1 MENRATKLSALTVAS
16 LSSFLTPFMVS
27 SVNVAL
33 PSIEKEFKID
43 AVMLSWVATAYL
55 LAAAISLVPFG
66 KLGDI
71 HGRKKVFSL
80 GISLFTA
87 ASLCSAFSSSAL
99 MLIFFR
105 MLQGMGSAMIFTTG
119 MAIITSVFPPGE
131 RGRAIGINV
140 AAVYIGLS
148 CGPYF
153 GGILTQH
160 FTWRSIFY
168 FTVPLGIAIMLLVF
182 LKLKGEWAEAK
193 GESFDA
199 VGSLIYCAAL
209 VGIMYGISIIPD
221 LTGIAYI
228 LIGGMCLIAFV
239 VWETRVPHPVF
250 ELTLFKTNRVFAFSS
265 LAALIHYSATFAVT
279 FLMSLYLQLIKGM
292 SPQSAGLVLIAQP
305 LMMALFSPFT
315 GRLSDTVEPRLIA
328 SCGMA
333 LTTGALIL
341 LTMIGRDTP
350 LVYIVVCLLLL
361 GVGFGIFSSPNMN
374 AIMSSVERRFYGVA
388 SGTVGTMRLLGQML
402 SMGIATLIFA
412 LLIGRAR
419 ITVDNYPVF
428 INSAKLA
435 FVIFSAMCF
444 IGIFLSLAR
453 GRLRNDRLQPK

>member
-1 MENRATKLSALTVAS
+1 MEDSATKLSALTVAS

-43 AVMLSWVATAYL
+43 AVLLSWVATAYL

-71 HGRKKVFSL
+71 YGRKKVFTL
-80 GISLFTA
+80 GISLFTV
-87 ASLCSAFSSSAL
+87 ASLCSALAFSVPV
-99 MLIFFR
+99 LIFFR
-105 MLQGMGSAMIFTTG
+105 MLQGTGSAMIFTTG

-153 GGILTQH
+153 GGILTQYLS
-160 FTWRSIFY
+160 WRSIFY
-168 FTVPLGIAIMLLVF
+168 FTVPLGIAIIFLVF

-199 VGSLIYCAAL
+199 VGSLIYCVAL
-209 VGIMYGISIIPD
+209 IGIMYGISVIPD
-221 LTGIAYI
+221 VSGLGYI
-228 LIGGMCLIAFV
+228 LFGVGCLIAFV
-239 VWETRVPHPVF
+239 VWESRVAYPVF
-250 ELTLFKTNRVFAFSS
+250 EIMLFKTNRVFTFSS

-292 SPQSAGLVLIAQP
+292 SPQGAGLVLIAQP
-305 LMMALFSPFT
+305 LMMAFFSPFS

-328 SCGMA
+328 SGGMA
-333 LTTGALIL
+333 LTAAALVL
-341 LTMIGRDTP
+341 LTLIGSDTT

-361 GVGFGIFSSPNMN
+361 GIGFGIFSSPNMN
-374 AIMSSVERRFYGVA
+374 AIMSSVEKRFYGVA

-402 SMGIATLIFA
+402 SMGIATLIFT
-412 LLIGRAR
+412 LFIGRVR
-419 ITVDNYPVF
+419 ITADNYPAF
-428 INSAKLA
+428 IKSAKLA
-435 FVIFSAMCF
+435 LAIFSAMCF
-444 IGIFLSLAR
+444 IGIFLSMAR
-453 GRLRNDRLQPK
+453 GRLRKDDLRPR